1 MGINSEL
8 GVSLNPGARSPA
20 PHSLMTREE
29 LQQEWK
35 RIQAAQRQP
44 EAFGPLYEHYFESV
58 YTFVYQRTRDEH
70 LAADLTQDTF
80 FKALQNLSRYR
91 QRQVPF
97 KAWLLVIAR
106 NEINQYYRDK
116 KRPVLVESEALLEL
130 MDSTDTKWTQPDRDY
145 IPVLL
150 QALGQLEP
158 DKLELLEWFH
168 FEKRS
173 FQEIADLL
181 NARQMLR
188 PESPSLTEVSANT
201 VKVRTKRARDKVAQL
216 MNDLLS
222 STS

>member
-8 GVSLNPGARSPA
+8 GISLNPGAVSPA
-20 PHSLMTREE
+20 PLLRMTREE

-35 RIQAAQRQP
+35 RIQAAKRKP
-44 EAFGPLYEHYFESV
+44 EAFGPLYEHYFGEVFS
-58 YTFVYQRTRDEH
+58 FVYQRTQDEH

-80 FKALQNLSRYR
+80 FKALENLSRYR
-91 QRQVPF
+91 NQQVPF

-106 NEINQYYRDK
+106 NEVNQFFRDK
-116 KRPVLVESEALLEL
+116 KRPVLVESEALLQL
-130 MDSTDTKWTQPDRDY
+130 VDQADRVGADPDRNLL
-145 IPVLL
+145 PVLL
-150 QALGQLEP
+150 QALHQLEP

-173 FQEIADLL
+173 FQEIADML
-181 NARQMLR
+181 NARQMLL
-188 PESPSLTEVSANT
+188 PDGPSLTEVSANT